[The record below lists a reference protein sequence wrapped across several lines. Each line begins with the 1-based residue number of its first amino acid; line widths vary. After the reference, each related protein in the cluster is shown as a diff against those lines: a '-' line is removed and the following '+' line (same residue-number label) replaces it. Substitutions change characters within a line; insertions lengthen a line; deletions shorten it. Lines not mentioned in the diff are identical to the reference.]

1 MPFCQTWQNK
11 HTSIQVTSITS
22 ICIHISI
29 YVYLHAHRTP
39 TVIYTVTCS
48 INKLGTAH
56 RQHFSISFLRSM
68 PAMPYIVIYVRIS
81 PVVHGAWFLKSTFTE
96 PAATRCAIKRTALTP
111 TRKTA
116 QMPLIFH
123 GKTGNDHRG
132 TFFAKGLYTA
142 ARSAGSSS
150 CEDVPL
156 PLWLGRHH
164 RCLVFYTAGPMV
176 PTCLERGFM
185 ECYTV
190 TDIT

>member
-11 HTSIQVTSITS
+11 HTSIQVSQV
-22 ICIHISI
+22 
-29 YVYLHAHRTP
+29 YVYKYLYMYIYMHTAHLQY
-39 TVIYTVTCS
+39 YTVTCS
-48 INKLGTAH
+48 INKLRTAH
-56 RQHFSISFLRSM
+56 RQHFSISFLGSM
-68 PAMPYIVIYVRIS
+68 AAMPLCQDITCRSWSLIS
-81 PVVHGAWFLKSTFTE
+81 EINLHRTSSHSLCQRP
-96 PAATRCAIKRTALTP
+96 KRTALTP

-190 TDIT
+190 TDITS